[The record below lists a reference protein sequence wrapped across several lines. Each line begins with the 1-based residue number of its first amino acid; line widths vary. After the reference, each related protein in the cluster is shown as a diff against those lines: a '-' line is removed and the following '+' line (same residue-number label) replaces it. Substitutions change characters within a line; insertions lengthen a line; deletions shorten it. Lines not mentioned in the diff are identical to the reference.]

1 MIIVLTIWNIVAYNT
16 VLSTIFDFK
25 GGKSPMPDENR
36 NGQFSS
42 GFTGLNEA
50 GKTRIEKILS
60 QLSKLPPSRQ
70 ELPPLC
76 KPPDNELQLKASDEQ

>member
-1 MIIVLTIWNIVAYNT
+1 
-16 VLSTIFDFK
+16 
-25 GGKSPMPDENR
+25 MPDPDQSR
-36 NGQFSS
+36 KDQFSS

-50 GKTRIEKILS
+50 GKTHIEKILS
-60 QLSKLPPSRQ
+60 QLSKLSSSRQ